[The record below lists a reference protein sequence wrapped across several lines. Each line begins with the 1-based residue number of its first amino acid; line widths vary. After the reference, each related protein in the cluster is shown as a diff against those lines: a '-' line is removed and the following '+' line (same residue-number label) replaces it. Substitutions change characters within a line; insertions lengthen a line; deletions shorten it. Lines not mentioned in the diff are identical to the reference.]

1 MLMKGFTLIETV
13 VVVAIT
19 MILSG
24 IVLAYSRSTE
34 RQILLY
40 RDQAFIVGVINRAK
54 SLAVQKY
61 HETQLSG
68 RVNCA
73 FGVHFAPPRSFILFQ
88 DLDQGSC
95 PANRTY
101 AYDQGEEIQ
110 TLSLDN
116 HLQFDMQSNLDILFI
131 PPELQATTTNPTGFP
146 VTIVIKTND
155 DTRRATTTVSAAGQ
169 ITQ

>member
-1 MLMKGFTLIETV
+1 MRGFTLIETI

-24 IVLAYSRSTE
+24 ILLAYNRSTE
-34 RQILLY
+34 RQIVLY
-40 RDQAFIVGVINRAK
+40 RDQAVIVGAINRAK
-54 SLAVQKY
+54 SLTIQKY
-61 HETQLSG
+61 REPRSDG
-68 RVNCA
+68 KVACA

-88 DLDQGSC
+88 DLDQGGC
-95 PANRTY
+95 QENHIY

-116 HLQFDMQSNLDILFI
+116 RLQFDMQNGFDILFI
-131 PPELQATTTNPTGFP
+131 PPELQATTTNANGFP

-155 DTRRATTTVSAAGQ
+155 NTGRATTTISAAGQ
-169 ITQ
+169 IVQ